1 MKYAEADFMSE
12 TFMKK
17 LLRLVPLIFLV
28 VLAACG
34 GTSSSNGGGGSVQP
48 RLKSIQVGAASLSI
62 LVNTT
67 EPFTATGT
75 FSDGKARDITSSV
88 TWSSSVSTVAT
99 VATDGTVTAKAA
111 GSTTITASDG
121 SVTGSAALKVNP
133 TLVSLAITP
142 GTASIAPQTTQ
153 AFKATGTYSDNSTQ
167 DITSTVTWS
176 SSATGVATISNGT
189 STQGVALAIA
199 HGSSTI
205 TATLG
210 TISNTATL
218 TVTNGVLQS
227 IAVTPANSTVVLGSV
242 RQFTAT
248 GTFLDGS
255 TTSMQDITN
264 VATWKSS
271 TVSVATITISGA
283 VTALKIGTTTITA
296 TWVSISGSTQ
306 VTVSA
311 ANLSSIAIQPGN
323 STIAPQTTIQF
334 SAVGTFS
341 DGSTRN
347 ITNQVTWSSSNSAA
361 ATIQNSTATGVS
373 TGEST
378 ITATLV
384 AVAISGS
391 ITLTVSDATIQSISV
406 TPSGRSIAPGTTLPF
421 IATGLFSDSSTQTIT
436 NSVTWSSNNTASAK
450 VSNTAGSNGI
460 VTAVSAGSV
469 TIQAAFG
476 AVSGSAPLTVNSS
489 TLSSIALTP
498 IGAVLAPAS
507 TLQYDAIG
515 TYSDGTTFNLNR
527 VATWSSST
535 NTVATISAFGQA
547 TGQSAGTTDI
557 TAKMGSVTSNSAA
570 LIVSSSPLVS
580 IAVTPANSQVPV
592 TIETI
597 FTAIGTFGDGST
609 QDLTASVKWAAAPA
623 SVATVSNVGG
633 SIGVATGVS
642 VGKATISAVF
652 AAQIGTAMLNV
663 TDATLTSIL
672 ISPNNPQISRGGSEQ
687 FVATGTFSDGTTQ
700 NISDQA
706 AWTSSSVGVA
716 VINTT
721 GLATSAG
728 PSGTTT
734 IKAALNGVN
743 DTTVLTVN

>member
-1 MKYAEADFMSE
+1 LKYAEVDFMSE
-12 TFMKK
+12 TFTKK
-17 LLRLVPLIFLV
+17 LLRLIPFIFLL

-48 RLKSIQVGAASLSI
+48 RLKSIQVGASSLSI

-67 EPFTATGT
+67 EQFTATGT

-99 VATDGTVTAKAA
+99 VATGGTVTATAA
-111 GSTTITASDG
+111 GSTTITATDG

-176 SSATGVATISNGT
+176 SSAAGVATISNGT
-189 STQGVALAIA
+189 STQGIALAIA

-210 TISNTATL
+210 SISNTATL

-227 IAVTPANSTVVLGSV
+227 IAVTPANTTVVLGSV

-264 VATWKSS
+264 VATWNSS
-271 TVSVATITISGA
+271 SVGVATITISGA
-283 VTALKIGTTTITA
+283 VTALKLGTTTITA
-296 TWVSISGSTQ
+296 TWNSISGSTQ
-306 VTVSA
+306 VTVNA

-347 ITNQVTWSSSNSAA
+347 LTNQVTWSSSNSAA

-378 ITATLV
+378 ITATLA

-406 TPSGRSIAPGTTLPF
+406 TPSGRSIAPGTTLTL
-421 IATGLFSDSSTQTIT
+421 IATGVFSDSSTQTIT
-436 NSVTWSSNNTASAK
+436 NSVTWSSNNTALAK
-450 VSNTAGSNGI
+450 VSNAVGSNGI

-469 TIQAAFG
+469 TIQAAFRG
-476 AVSGSAPLTVNSS
+476 VSGSAPLTVNSA
-489 TLSSIALTP
+489 TLNSIAVTP
-498 IGAVLAPAS
+498 AGAVLAPAS
-507 TLQYDAIG
+507 TQQYDAIG
-515 TYSDGTTFNLNR
+515 SYSDGTSFNLNR

-535 NTVATISAFGQA
+535 NTVATITAFGQA

-557 TAKMGSVTSNSAA
+557 TATMGSVTSNSAA

-580 IAVTPANSQVPV
+580 IAVTPASSSVPV

-597 FTAIGTFGDGST
+597 LTAIGTFGDGST
-609 QDLTASVKWAAAPA
+609 QDLTASVKWEAAPA

-642 VGKATISAVF
+642 VGEATISAVF

-663 TDATLTSIL
+663 TDATLTSIV
-672 ISPNNPQISRGGSEQ
+672 ISPTSPQISSGGSEQ
-687 FVATGTFSDGTTQ
+687 FVATGIFSDGTTQ

-706 AWTSSSVGVA
+706 AWTSSNVGVA
-716 VINTT
+716 VINAT
-721 GLATSAG
+721 GLASSAG
-728 PSGTTT
+728 PSGSAT

>member
-1 MKYAEADFMSE
+1 LKYAEVDFMSE
-12 TFMKK
+12 AFPKK
-17 LLRLVPLIFLV
+17 LLRSVPFIFLV

-34 GTSSSNGGGGSVQP
+34 GTSSPKGGGSVQA
-48 RLKSIQVGAASLSI
+48 RLKSIQVGASSLSI

-75 FSDGKARDITSSV
+75 FSDGTTRDITSSV
-88 TWSSSVSTVAT
+88 TWSSSVTTVAT
-99 VATDGTVTAKAA
+99 VATDGTVAAKGV
-111 GSTTITASDG
+111 GSTTITATDG

-133 TLVSLAITP
+133 ILVSLAITP

-153 AFKATGTYSDNSTQ
+153 AFRATGTYSDNSTQ

-176 SSATGVATISNGT
+176 SSATAVATISNGT
-189 STQGVALAIA
+189 STQGIAAAIA
-199 HGSSTI
+199 PGSSTI
-205 TATLG
+205 TAMLG

-227 IAVTPANSTVVLGSV
+227 IAVTPANSTVTLGSV

-264 VATWKSS
+264 VAAWSSS
-271 TVSVATITISGA
+271 TVSVATVTVSGA

-296 TWVSISGSTQ
+296 TWKSISGSTQ
-306 VTVSA
+306 ATVNA

-384 AVAISGS
+384 SVSISGS
-391 ITLTVSDATIQSISV
+391 ITLTVSDATVQSISV

-421 IATGLFSDSSTQTIT
+421 IATGVFSDSSTQTIT
-436 NSVTWSSNNTASAK
+436 NSVTWSSSNTALAK
-450 VSNTAGSNGI
+450 VSNIAGNNGI

-469 TIQAAFG
+469 TIKAAFG
-476 AVSGSAPLTVNSS
+476 GVSGSAPLTVNSA
-489 TLSSIALTP
+489 TLNSIALTP

-515 TYSDGTTFNLNR
+515 SYSDGTTFNLNR
-527 VATWSSST
+527 VATWSSSAT
-535 NTVATISAFGQA
+535 SVATVSAFGQA
-547 TGQSAGTTDI
+547 TGQSAGTADI

-580 IAVTPANSQVPV
+580 IAVTPASTNDPV
-592 TIETI
+592 TIETP

-633 SIGVATGVS
+633 AIGVATGVS

-652 AAQIGTAMLNV
+652 AAQVGTAMLNV
-663 TDATLTSIL
+663 TNATLTSIA
-672 ISPNNPQISRGGSEQ
+672 ISPDNPHISSGGAEQ
-687 FVATGTFSDGTTQ
+687 FSATATFSDGSTQ
-700 NISDQA
+700 NITNQA
-706 AWTSSSVGVA
+706 VWTSSSVGVA
-716 VINTT
+716 VVNAF